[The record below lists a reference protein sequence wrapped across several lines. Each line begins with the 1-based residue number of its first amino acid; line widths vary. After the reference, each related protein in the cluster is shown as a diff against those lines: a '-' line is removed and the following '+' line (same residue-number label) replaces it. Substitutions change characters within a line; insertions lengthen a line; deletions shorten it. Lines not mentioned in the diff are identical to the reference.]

1 MSWKARRGSV
11 HASDHS
17 CVYYLSL
24 ALLPVMKSEVVPE
37 VVGAVLVADK
47 YESSLCVI
55 LCRED
60 THGSSRVMFIGVCAK
75 GLVQLLDQVGIL
87 AVERV
92 ALGVRGLLFDGV
104 KVEGGV
110 VGAVVV
116 TVVAQAVVRADQDT
130 ATAARQ
136 LDCAELC
143 LVVFGDGGGDV

>member
-1 MSWKARRGSV
+1 
-11 HASDHS
+11 
-17 CVYYLSL
+17 
-24 ALLPVMKSEVVPE
+24 
-37 VVGAVLVADK
+37 
-47 YESSLCVI
+47 
-55 LCRED
+55 
-60 THGSSRVMFIGVCAK
+60 MFIGVCAK

-92 ALGVRGLLFDGV
+92 ALGIRGLLFDGV

-143 LVVFGDGGGDV
+143 LVVLLDCRRDVGDQT

>member
-47 YESSLCVI
+47 YESNLCVI

-75 GLVQLLDQVGIL
+75 GLVQQVGIL

-116 TVVAQAVVRADQDT
+116 TAVAQAVVRADQDT